1 MTFEP
6 TGARELGEKKK
17 PNKQWFVGFGC
28 LRKPGAE
35 VMDDVE
41 TEVLVKPINK
51 PWGEKTPA
59 QTKVKGGGL
68 WG

>member
-1 MTFEP
+1 MLSTY
-6 TGARELGEKKK
+6 EL
-17 PNKQWFVGFGC
+17 
-28 LRKPGAE
+28 GAE